1 MARKTKTSVEVKQR
15 YIDKTY
21 KRYLLSLRNDTDA
34 ALIAKI
40 EALKASG
47 MSANEAVKYLIAKN
61 KGE

>member
-34 ALIAKI
+34 ALMAKI

>member
-47 MSANEAVKYLIAKN
+47 MSANEAVKYLITKN